1 MTLSPMYVII
11 IGAGRTGS
19 TVINLA
25 TQDDHE
31 VVVIERDTEL
41 AEEVSATYD
50 CMVINADAASKDILL
65 EAGIEEADALIS
77 TTEDDSVN
85 LMVTMFGKQYGV
97 ETLVSSINDPAHME
111 LFEDLG
117 VNIVESPHRLNGQ
130 YLYRAVQHPGIQDF
144 LPITGQAEIFEM
156 AVSSGAPID
165 GLDLIEADNNDLLPE
180 ETIIVAIVRDSELLI
195 PQGESEIRAGDTVT
209 VFAKNGATSR
219 ITDVFRGS

>member
-1 MTLSPMYVII
+1 MYVII

-19 TVINLA
+19 TVIDLA

-50 CMVINADAASKDILL
+50 CMVINADGASKDILL

-77 TTEDDSVN
+77 TTESDSVN
-85 LMVTMFGKQYGV
+85 LMITMFGKQYGV

-117 VNIVESPHRLNGQ
+117 VTIVESPHRLNGQ
-130 YLYRAVQHPGIQDF
+130 YLYRAVQHPAIRDF
-144 LPITGQAEIFEM
+144 MPIAGDAEIFE
-156 AVSSGAPID
+156 ATVDEDAPIG
-165 GLDLIEADNNDLLPE
+165 GLSLIDADREDLLPE
-180 ETIIVAIVRDSELLI
+180 ETIIVAIVRDDDLI
-195 PQGESEIRAGDTVT
+195 IPEGETEIRAGDVVT
-209 VFAKNGATSR
+209 IFARDGATNQ
-219 ITDVFRGS
+219 ITDAFTTS

>member
-1 MTLSPMYVII
+1 MYVII

-19 TVINLA
+19 TVIDLA

-50 CMVINADAASKDILL
+50 CLVINADAASKDVLL
-65 EAGIEEADALIS
+65 EAGIEETDALIS
-77 TTEDDSVN
+77 TTENDSVN

-117 VNIVESPHRLNGQ
+117 ISIVESPHQLNGQ
-130 YLYRAVQHPGIQDF
+130 YLYRAVQHPAIQEF
-144 LPITGQAEIFEM
+144 MPIAGDAEIFE
-156 AVSSGAPID
+156 ATVAEGAPVD
-165 GLDLIEADNNDLLPE
+165 GLSLIEADREDLLPE
-180 ETIIVAIVRDSELLI
+180 ETIIVAILRGDDLLI
-195 PQGESEIRAGDTVT
+195 PQGETNIQADDIVT
-209 VFAKNGATSR
+209 IFARNGATSR
-219 ITDVFRGS
+219 IADVFTRA

>member
-1 MTLSPMYVII
+1 MYVII

-97 ETLVSSINDPAHME
+97 ESLVSSINDPAHME

-144 LPITGQAEIFEM
+144 LPIAGQAEIFEM
-156 AVSSGAPID
+156 AVSAGAPID

-180 ETIIVAIVRDSELLI
+180 ETIIVAIVRDGELLI